1 MNPEIFREYDIRGRA
16 DADLPDAEVRRLG
29 WAIGFR
35 LRRQGV
41 SCVVVGRDARPSSL
55 RLQAAVAG
63 GLSASGLEVV
73 DLGLCP
79 TPVLY
84 WACVRLGTGAGV
96 MVTGSH
102 NPPEYNGFKVLSG
115 GRNWFGADFQEVRR
129 LIEGGATGSLGAG
142 TPEAP
147 LEPAVEAPADKAEGE
162 SSSEQGRA
170 APVGL
175 PPAPLEVYL
184 DEITADF
191 QAGRAA
197 QRSAQVRRL
206 RVVVD
211 AGNGVAGLTAPVLYR
226 GLGCD
231 VHELFC
237 EPDGTFPN
245 HHPDPI
251 VDANLEPLVKE
262 VRRWDADLGLAFD
275 GDGDRIGVVD
285 RGGRIIRADEL
296 LILFGRNL
304 LRRHPGLTVI
314 ADVKCSRRLFEDLRR
329 RGARVLMWK
338 TGHSLIKAKMQE
350 EGALLAGELAG
361 HICFGDRFLP
371 FDDAVYVG
379 ARLLEILASGR
390 KSVSE
395 LLADLPVVF
404 STPEIRVFCP
414 EHCKFEVVRRV
425 RESFEGRVPLSDVDG
440 LRVEFPD
447 GWGLLRASNTQ
458 PALAL
463 RFEAE
468 SPKRLEE
475 IRLLVESRL
484 EESKREICEES
495 RP

>member
-29 WAIGFR
+29 LAIGVR
-35 LRRQGV
+35 LRRQEV
-41 SCVVVGRDARPSSL
+41 SRVVVGRDARPSSL

-63 GLSASGLEVV
+63 GLGAAGLEVV

-102 NPPEYNGFKVLSG
+102 NPPEYNGFKVLSR
-115 GRNWFGADFQEVRR
+115 GRNWFGPELQEVRM
-129 LIEGGATGSLGAG
+129 LMEGGAAGGSGAG
-142 TPEAP
+142 ALGKPAV
-147 LEPAVEAPADKAEGE
+147 PAVEAPVDEAARG
-162 SSSEQGRA
+162 SSLRTGRA
-170 APVGL
+170 DPVGL
-175 PPAPLEVYL
+175 PSAALAAYL
-184 DEITADF
+184 DEVSGDF
-191 QAGRAA
+191 EAARAEH
-197 QRSAQVRRL
+197 RPGNVWRL
-206 RVVVD
+206 NVVVD
-211 AGNGVAGLTAPVLYR
+211 AGNGVAGLTAPALYR
-226 GLGCD
+226 QLGCG

-237 EPDGTFPN
+237 EPDGTFPY

-251 VDANLEPLVKE
+251 VDANLEPLVEE
-262 VRRWDADLGLAFD
+262 VRRRDADLGLAFD

-296 LILFGRNL
+296 LILFGRDL
-304 LRRHPGLTVI
+304 LRRHAGLTVI
-314 ADVKCSRRLFEDLRR
+314 ADVKCSRRLFEDLRG
-329 RGARVLMWK
+329 RGARVLMWR

-350 EGALLAGELAG
+350 ERALLAGELAG

-379 ARLLEILASGR
+379 ARLLEILAAGR
-390 KSVSE
+390 ESVSE
-395 LLADLPVVF
+395 LLADLPMVF

-425 RESFEGRVPLSDVDG
+425 RESFEGRIPLSDVDG

-468 SPKRLEE
+468 SGRRLEE

-484 EESKREICEES
+484 KESMREICEES